1 MANTFRKIQTVT
13 VGSGGSASIDFTSI
27 PQTYTDL
34 KIILSARDN
43 RTSAVND
50 FARLAF
56 NSDTTNGNYTGI
68 LLYSDGST
76 ANGYTF
82 TSAAAYRYGG
92 EINGPSSTANCFSSS
107 EIYIP
112 NYRGSN
118 NKSYSSE
125 SVVEMNS
132 TTGLGTL
139 VAGLWSNTAAI
150 TSISLTPAN
159 GTLFLEYSSA
169 TLYGVAN
176 VPITEGAKATGGI
189 ITADNNYIYHTF
201 LSSATFTPTQSLN
214 VDYLVVAGGG
224 GGAAAIPSNNA
235 GGGGGAGGLRCT
247 VGTTGGGGSLESQL
261 SLTATAYTVT
271 VGAGGA
277 GGAAGGNNKG
287 VQGSNSVF
295 STITSTGGGFGG
307 AEGDSGGAGGSGG
320 GSGRKTAS
328 QTGGAGTA
336 NQGYNGGDSVNSGNY
351 PGGGGGGAGALGANA
366 TTSNG
371 GAGGNG
377 IATSI
382 SGTSTN
388 YGGGGGGGVYITGT
402 PGTGGTGGGG
412 AAGAAGLNAGN
423 PGTAN
428 TGGGGGGASINGT
441 AGGRAGGTGGSGIV
455 IVRYAR

>member
-1 MANTFRKIQTVT
+1 MANTFKKIQTVT
-13 VGSGGSASIDFTSI
+13 VGAGGAASIDFTSI

-34 KIILSARDN
+34 KIVVSARS
-43 RTSAVND
+43 TYSALTDTLFVKPNG
-50 FARLAF
+50 L
-56 NSDTTNGNYTGI
+56 TTNGSSRWVIG
-68 LLYSDGST
+68 DGLNAGASS
-76 ANGYTF
+76 
-82 TSAAAYRYGG
+82 SAAFNYVR
-92 EINGPSSTANCFSSS
+92 EINGNTATASTFASVEIYAPNYTSSNYKSFSS
-107 EIYIP
+107 E
-112 NYRGSN
+112 GVTEN
-118 NKSYSSE
+118 NAG
-125 SVVEMNS
+125 VGVR
-132 TTGLGTL
+132 TGIT
-139 VAGLWSNTAAI
+139 AGLWSSTAAI
-150 TSISLTPAN
+150 TSITLTATN
-159 GTLFLEYSSA
+159 GDFVQYSTA

-176 VPITEGAKATGGI
+176 VPAAGNAKATGGI
-189 ITADNNYIYHTF
+189 ITYDDTYVYHTF
-201 LSSATFTPTQSLN
+201 PWSGTFTPLTSLTA
-214 VDYLVVAGGG
+214 DYLVVAGGG

-247 VGTTGGGGSLESQL
+247 VGATGGGGSLESAL

-277 GGAAGGNNKG
+277 GGAAGGNNNG

-307 AEGDSGGAGGSGG
+307 AEANSGGAGGSGG

-377 IATSI
+377 VATSI

-402 PGTGGTGGGG
+402 PGAGGTGGGG

-423 PGTAN
+423 PGTVN
-428 TGGGGGGASINGT
+428 TGGGGGGASINST
-441 AGGRAGGTGGSGIV
+441 AGGRAGGAGGSGIV

>member
-34 KIILSARDN
+34 KIVLSARDN

-68 LLYSDGST
+68 LLYADGS
-76 ANGYTF
+76 AINSYTF

-92 EINGPSSTANCFSSS
+92 EINGPSSTANCFSNN

-112 NYRGSN
+112 NYRSSN

-125 SVVEMNS
+125 NVVEMNS
-132 TTGLGTL
+132 TTGLGTMA
-139 VAGLWSNTAAI
+139 AGLWSNTAAI

-159 GTLFLEYSSA
+159 GTLFLEYTSA

-201 LSSATFTPTQSLN
+201 LSSDTFTPTQSITC
-214 VDYLVVAGGG
+214 DYLVVAGGG
-224 GGAAAIPSNNA
+224 GGGAR
-235 GGGGGAGGLRCT
+235 GGGGAGGFRST
-247 VGTTGGGGSLESQL
+247 VTATGGGGSLETPL

-271 VGAGGA
+271 IGAGGV
-277 GGAAGGNNKG
+277 GAINT
-287 VQGSNSVF
+287 GSPVNAASGTNSVF
-295 STITSTGGGFGG
+295 GSITSTGGGNG
-307 AEGDSGGAGGSGG
+307 AGDSNYTQAAGNGGSGG
-320 GSGRKTAS
+320 GASATSGAAS
-328 QTGGAGTA
+328 TAGTGTT
-336 NQGYNGGDSVNSGNY
+336 NQGYAGGTTSGGTG
-351 PGGGGGGAGALGANA
+351 GGGGGGAGAVGSNGSANTGA
-366 TTSNG
+366 NG
-371 GAGGNG
+371 GAGV
-377 IATSI
+377 ASSI
-382 SGTSTN
+382 SGTSVTRA
-388 YGGGGGGGVYITGT
+388 GGGGGGGNT
-402 PGTGGTGGGG
+402 TGGSGGSGGGG
-412 AAGAAGLNAGN
+412 AGVSST
-423 PGTAN
+423 GTGVSGTVN
-428 TGGGGGGASINGT
+428 TGGGGGGCTSLGTNT
-441 AGGRAGGTGGSGIV
+441 AGAGGSGIV